1 MELGGATFV
10 RDDDGRG
17 RWKVGPDSAD
27 EVQRVASDPDE
38 LRRRYL
44 SGLATQPDV
53 PWQESP
59 TDDGTVRAIVK
70 LASIGPMDVVMDIGC
85 GDGNVLLAISRLT
98 DCCCFGVDISEQLVR
113 EARAQA
119 RAQGLQHRC
128 HFATEDILQ
137 PAWRIPPNVS
147 VIYIFFLLPNARPT
161 SRLLTLFDEA
171 WKGGAHDLRV
181 VTFEWHPD
189 PSDLAPSRV
198 DLMGSI
204 RLYDATSPAEKAARR
219 CYSTHEFFLD
229 LRGAHCDCPSLRI
242 REGGCTTGDCLGAA
256 SADQTGGIIW
266 GASLVLGRWIASST
280 ELRQQI
286 EGQTVCELGAGCG
299 LAGLA
304 AACFA
309 KPTRVVLS
317 DSNLSTLVNLR
328 TNVANNADE
337 IMAVE
342 LQVLQLD
349 WSLVGH
355 GDSRTF
361 RPPPVRVVLGA
372 DLVYDDSSPAL
383 LVSVLDNLCEPG
395 GLFLHAYPRTTP
407 ARVGV
412 FEFVTL
418 LQAAGWTLET
428 ACDAGDERLL
438 LVDPCERADDA
449 GDDDGGHSNGMSST
463 PSRFHRLMTESPFT
477 LQSFR
482 HK

>member
-1 MELGGATFV
+1 
-10 RDDDGRG
+10 
-17 RWKVGPDSAD
+17 
-27 EVQRVASDPDE
+27 
-38 LRRRYL
+38 
-44 SGLATQPDV
+44 
-53 PWQESP
+53 
-59 TDDGTVRAIVK
+59 
-70 LASIGPMDVVMDIGC
+70 MDVVMDIGC

-229 LRGAHCDCPSLRI
+229 LRGAHCDCPSLRV

-256 SADQTGGIIW
+256 SADQTGGVIW

-309 KPTRVVLS
+309 KPARVVLS

-337 IMAVE
+337 IKAVE

-428 ACDAGDERLL
+428 AKTACDAGDERLLLTGDAQVMHEMGLSQTDERLL

-463 PSRFHRLMTESPFT
+463 PSRFHRLMTEFHPSRSRASDTNSEYVNYDFPE
-477 LQSFR
+477 QD
-482 HK
+482 

>member
-1 MELGGATFV
+1 
-10 RDDDGRG
+10 
-17 RWKVGPDSAD
+17 
-27 EVQRVASDPDE
+27 
-38 LRRRYL
+38 
-44 SGLATQPDV
+44 
-53 PWQESP
+53 
-59 TDDGTVRAIVK
+59 
-70 LASIGPMDVVMDIGC
+70 
-85 GDGNVLLAISRLT
+85 
-98 DCCCFGVDISEQLVR
+98 
-113 EARAQA
+113 
-119 RAQGLQHRC
+119 
-128 HFATEDILQ
+128 
-137 PAWRIPPNVS
+137 
-147 VIYIFFLLPNARPT
+147 
-161 SRLLTLFDEA
+161 
-171 WKGGAHDLRV
+171 
-181 VTFEWHPD
+181 
-189 PSDLAPSRV
+189 V

-219 CYSTHEFFLD
+219 CYSTLIRNEFFLD

-309 KPTRVVLS
+309 KPARVVLS

-328 TNVANNADE
+328 TNGANNADE